1 MSICGIPGL
10 FLATGIS
17 QIDGFIDVGPP
28 PVFQIAAGD
37 STKGCRTTKPHQRN
51 EAVNEV
57 TTPFGM
63 GSVFGLYAVTVIR
76 PGSTAELVGHNAHSR
91 EKFADRTKQ
100 IYYVTALPFSAPQH
114 HVILCHW
121 TGAHTTGAL
130 Q

>member
-1 MSICGIPGL
+1 MIICGIPGL

-63 GSVFGLYAVTVIR
+63 GFVFDLYAVTVIR
-76 PGSTAELVGHNAHSR
+76 PRSTAKLVGRNTHSR
-91 EKFADRTKQ
+91 DKFADRSNQ
-100 IYYVTALPFSAPQH
+100 IFCATALHFSAPRH
-114 HVILCHW
+114 YII
-121 TGAHTTGAL
+121 
-130 Q
+130 